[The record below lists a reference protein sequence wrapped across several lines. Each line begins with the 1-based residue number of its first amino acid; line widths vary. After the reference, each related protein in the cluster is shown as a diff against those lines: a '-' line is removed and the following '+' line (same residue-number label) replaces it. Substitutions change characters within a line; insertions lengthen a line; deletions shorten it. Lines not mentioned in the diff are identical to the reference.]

1 MATSKNLVL
10 LPGSLCDD
18 RVWRHQIEA
27 FSSEYEIFTPH
38 FPDLDSLGEIARASL
53 KAAPKTFSLVGFA
66 MGGRVALEMM
76 RFAPGRIER
85 LALLDA
91 SVHPIGTGE
100 AEKRQ
105 PLIDMAYKDGMEAVA
120 KHWLPR
126 IVHSSHVNDS
136 AYMSLLIEMA
146 AHFTAEQYE
155 KEVRALLNRPDP
167 RPVLPT
173 ITCPTL
179 ILAGAEDPLSTR
191 QRNEDM
197 AAQIPEAEL
206 VILDGCAHFP
216 MLDAPDQVND
226 ALRRWLARD

>member
-10 LPGSLCDD
+10 LPGSLCDG
-18 RVWRHQIEA
+18 RVWRHQIAA
-27 FSSEYEIFTPH
+27 FSGEFQISTPH
-38 FPDLDSLGEIARASL
+38 FPDLDSLTSIAQSSL
-53 KAAPKTFSLVGFA
+53 EAAPETFSLVGFA

-76 RFAPGRIER
+76 RFAPERIER
-85 LALLDA
+85 LALFDA
-91 SVHPIGTGE
+91 SVHPIDAGE

-105 PLIDMAYKDGMEAVA
+105 PLIDMAHSEGMEAVA

-126 IVHSSHVNDS
+126 IVHSSHVDDD
-136 AYMSLLIEMA
+136 AYMALLIEIA

-197 AAQIPEAEL
+197 AAQIPHAEL
-206 VILDGCAHFP
+206 VILDGCGHFP
-216 MLDAPDQVND
+216 MLDAPDRVDD
-226 ALRRWLARD
+226 ALRRWLERD